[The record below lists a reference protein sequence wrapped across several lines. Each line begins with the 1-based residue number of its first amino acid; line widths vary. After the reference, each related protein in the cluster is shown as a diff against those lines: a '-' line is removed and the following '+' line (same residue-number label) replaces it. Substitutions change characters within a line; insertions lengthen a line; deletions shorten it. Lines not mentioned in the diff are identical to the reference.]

1 MKLSEPKKKEIARR
15 QIQRRLQKRVG
26 RRAGPGSES
35 LREKDRG
42 ISAMGGYL
50 VGGQAK
56 IAAKAPPTNKIDEK
70 DFAVLRAEK
79 AKGRG
84 MGLQDEK
91 MKPGKVKKAMLGAL
105 AVGAGLLGAKKLLGK
120 KAKAKADSGSMRGI
134 GKGMRAAGFGKN
146 IIEMLKKQKLGTP
159 GIKGPVMKRGGMLK
173 ARRGTIIKPKGPGV
187 LRMKPQDRYGQP
199 MKPKPIK
206 PKKKMGGGMMMRPNP
221 MGYKKGVMVK
231 TKIGRNKPTKMY

>member
-56 IAAKAPPTNKIDEK
+56 LDKNKNNKIDAQ
-70 DFAVLRAEK
+70 DFKILRAEK

-134 GKGMRAAGFGKN
+134 GKGMRAA
-146 IIEMLKKQKLGTP
+146 
-159 GIKGPVMKRGGMLK
+159 
-173 ARRGTIIKPKGPGV
+173 
-187 LRMKPQDRYGQP
+187 
-199 MKPKPIK
+199 
-206 PKKKMGGGMMMRPNP
+206 
-221 MGYKKGVMVK
+221 
-231 TKIGRNKPTKMY
+231 

>member
-1 MKLSEPKKKEIARR
+1 MTEAKKQSIAKKQIIRR
-15 QIQRRLQKRVG
+15 MQLRSG
-26 RRAGPGSES
+26 RAGGKKGSE
-35 LREKDRG
+35 LRERDRQV
-42 ISAMGGYL
+42 SAMGGYL
-50 VGGQAK
+50 IGGQAK

-187 LRMKPQDRYGQP
+187 IRPKPQDRYGQP

>member
-1 MKLSEPKKKEIARR
+1 MTEAKKQSIAKKQIIRR
-15 QIQRRLQKRVG
+15 MQLRSG
-26 RRAGPGSES
+26 RAGGKKGSE
-35 LREKDRG
+35 LRERDRQV
-42 ISAMGGYL
+42 SAMGGYL
-50 VGGQAK
+50 IGGQAK

>member
-1 MKLSEPKKKEIARR
+1 MKLSDSRKKEIGQR
-15 QIQRRLQKRVG
+15 QIQRRLEKRAG
-26 RRAGPGSES
+26 RRSGRGSES

-50 VGGQAK
+50 TGGQAK
-56 IAAKAPPTNKIDEK
+56 LDKNKNNRIDAE
-70 DFAVLRAEK
+70 DFKILR
-79 AKGRG
+79 G
-84 MGLQDEK
+84 EK
-91 MKPGKVKKAMLGAL
+91 MKPGKVKKAALGAL
-105 AVGAGLLGAKKLLGK
+105 AIGAGLLGAKKLLGK
-120 KAKAKADSGSMRGI
+120 KAKAKADSGSMRGM
-134 GKGMRAAGFGKN
+134 GKGMQSVGFGKN

-187 LRMKPQDRYGQP
+187 IRPKPQDRYGQP